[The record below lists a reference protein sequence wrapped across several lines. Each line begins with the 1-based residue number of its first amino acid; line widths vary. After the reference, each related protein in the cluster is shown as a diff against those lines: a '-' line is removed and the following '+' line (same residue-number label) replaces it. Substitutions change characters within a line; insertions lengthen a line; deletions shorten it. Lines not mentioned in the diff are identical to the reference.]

1 MVDEKL
7 AENRKRYEAKRTIK
21 KVSFYHETEKDLL
34 AFAEGVDFSQWV
46 KAVIRERLGGKIQ
59 P

>member
-7 AENRKRYEAKRTIK
+7 VENRKRYEAKRTIK
-21 KVSFYHETEKDLL
+21 KVSFNQETEKDLL